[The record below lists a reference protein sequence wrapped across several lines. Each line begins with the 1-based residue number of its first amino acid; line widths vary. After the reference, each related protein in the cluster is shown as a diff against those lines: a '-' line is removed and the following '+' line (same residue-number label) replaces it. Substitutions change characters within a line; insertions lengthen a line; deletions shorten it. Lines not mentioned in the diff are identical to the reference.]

1 MGCLECGT
9 HLLQGPES
17 TYVINLVLV
26 VDQFLDLWNSQ
37 ELPVE
42 VEFQFKRSGEKEN
55 INNIPQS

>member
-17 TYVINLVLV
+17 TYVINLVQV

-37 ELPVE
+37 ELPV
-42 VEFQFKRSGEKEN
+42 
-55 INNIPQS
+55 